1 MVRFASVERL
11 SRATLGLTRL
21 VLDEMQM
28 SDGHRLRLSG
38 DGHDE
43 IESNRSRHVDSGK

>member
-28 SDGHRLRLSG
+28 SDGNRLRLSG

-43 IESNRSRHVDSGK
+43 IESNRSRHVDSGN